1 MRNFKQIREE
11 TGHYAKAEEHL
22 SKANDA
28 DAKGKPAS
36 FHAHMAEY
44 HDELSQWHESKG
56 RSATADKHADKA
68 DYHHEKSID
77 LGRGVHEARD
87 TKQELRDAMTR
98 HTRSAIAA
106 KGEGDSEKVK
116 VHQAYINKIKDK
128 LGKMDAMGEEA
139 GPFSYGAKKLQGAD
153 KDTGVS
159 EAEQIDELKKSTL
172 GSYVKKAAQDAEEA
186 GRDQEYHGH
195 KNDYARGEKRQ
206 KGIAKAVDRLTKED
220 INSYDFEKDADASI
234 KAMRDKTA
242 AKRAAET
249 PAQKDDRR
257 AATAAKMATPA
268 PDGSAR
274 VSPDDQMDKD
284 IKAHRARVQ
293 NAKPSMAEEQ
303 EQIDE
308 LKTGTLL
315 RYHTK
320 AGKSGLEAGVRASK
334 SLDAGKY
341 VSAIPDLNTREKRM
355 KGQMQAMSKIQKRY
369 ATEEAE
375 LEEAITSKDIKMAV
389 GVVKDKRYA
398 GGNMTGAV
406 STLEKIKKNLSN
418 HPRVQ
423 QALKTANEEVDDEG
437 SMAKGQL
444 NRMIDQA
451 TGLVKI
457 MDDKKQLDGWVQ
469 SKLTTASDY
478 LDSVHDYLMHS
489 KQDVDTK

>member
-28 DAKGKPAS
+28 DANGKMAS
-36 FHAHMAEY
+36 FHAHMSEY

-87 TKQELRDAMTR
+87 TKQELRDAMSR

-128 LGKMDAMGEEA
+128 LGKMEAMGEEA

-249 PAQKDDRR
+249 PAQRDDRR

-274 VSPDDQMDKD
+274 VSPDDQMDRD
-284 IKAHRARVQ
+284 IKWFKSQ
-293 NAKPSMAEEQ
+293 TAKPKVAEEQ

-469 SKLTTASDY
+469 SKLTMASDY
-478 LDSVHDYLMHS
+478 LDSAHDYLMHS
-489 KQDVDTK
+489 KQDVDKK